1 VKSVTF
7 KGKNIADLGRQEWAW
22 RRANESNP
30 KFAVKKVHIYENL
43 PAELTRATGTFAAKN
58 PVPDRLS
65 RRIDY
70 ED

>member
-7 KGKNIADLGRQEWAW
+7 KGKSIADLGRQEWAW

-30 KFAVKKVHIYENL
+30 KFVVKQIHLNQNL
-43 PAELTRATGTFAAKN
+43 PADLATATGLFAEKN

>member
-30 KFAVKKVHIYENL
+30 EFVVKKVHANQDL
-43 PAELTRATGTFAAKN
+43 PADLTKAIGLLAKEN